1 MGLFCYE
8 KKVLG
13 RISKIVLKSPFFGS
27 FLPLGISHQ
36 VNGTVRVSKW
46 LTPSQVKTILGI
58 FFFKLRPRLSTLKK
72 IMNGAGPPHVSSLFH
87 LENQQFFSSS

>member
-1 MGLFCYE
+1 MAAGSRILLSSLHGPILLR

-58 FFFKLRPRLSTLKK
+58 FFL
-72 IMNGAGPPHVSSLFH
+72 N
-87 LENQQFFSSS
+87 